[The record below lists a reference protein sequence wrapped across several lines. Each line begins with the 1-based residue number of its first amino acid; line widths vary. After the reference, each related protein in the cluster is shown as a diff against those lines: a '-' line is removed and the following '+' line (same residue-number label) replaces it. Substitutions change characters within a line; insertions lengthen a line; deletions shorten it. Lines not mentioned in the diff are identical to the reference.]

1 MAKFS
6 DIWTQLEQA
15 GGPLPFLLIDC
26 AGLPG
31 GEAQIPKDLFSELEC
46 LFTGDLADELA
57 DVGPY
62 LGRLQ
67 SFDPAIASVVEDL
80 LESHVG
86 TLVVVVD
93 PPPDA
98 GTLTFSQMHRHFRKF
113 NVVYGPDAEP
123 LFFRYYDP
131 RVILDVLKV
140 FEPSQLEEFF
150 GPVESLVL
158 VSNSKRAL
166 RCLRNAG
173 TLMVMD

>member
-31 GEAQIPKDLFSELEC
+31 GEAQIPKELFSELEC

-86 TLVVVVD
+86 TMVVVGD
-93 PPPDA
+93 PPPAA

-113 NVVYGPDAEP
+113 NLVYGPGAEP

-131 RVILDVLKV
+131 RVVLDVLKV
-140 FEPSQLEEFF
+140 FEPRQIENFF
-150 GPVESLVL
+150 GPVSRFVISGPDKKAVTCFVRGGSLAVT
-158 VSNSKRAL
+158 R
-166 RCLRNAG
+166 
-173 TLMVMD
+173 